1 MSDRPLTKREERRLI
16 RAYRRV
22 VLAGEFPNPNRAGCP
37 DSKTLEAMALR
48 KLQSEQVLDWIEH
61 LGTCSPCFR
70 EYTEF
75 REDYKRLRFRR
86 VASMAACVVGVAAV
100 VVWLVVNHLVGP
112 GHLQP
117 VTIDLSSYAALRGP
131 EGNAP
136 TPPVQLSRGYL
147 NLTLYLPAGSEPGTY
162 DVQVVREPGQPIW
175 SARGEA
181 TFENYKAR
189 LRVKADLR
197 RFSPGSYLLAFR
209 RLDRSWTYVPLVLK

>member
-22 VLAGEFPNPNRAGCP
+22 VLGGEFPNPNRAGCP
-37 DSKTLEAMALR
+37 DSKILEAMALR
-48 KLQSEQVLDWIEH
+48 RLHSEQVLDWIEH

-70 EYTEF
+70 EYTKF

-86 VASMAACVVGVAAV
+86 IASMAACVVGVAAV

-117 VTIDLSSYAALRGP
+117 VTIDLSNWETLRGP
-131 EGNAP
+131 EVNAN
-136 TPPVQLSRGYL
+136 PPLQLTRGYL
-147 NLTLYLPAGSEPGTY
+147 SLTVYLPAGNEPGVY

-175 SARGEA
+175 SAQGDA
-181 TFENYKAR
+181 TFENYKAA
-189 LRVKADLR
+189 LRVKVDLR
-197 RFSPGSYLLAFR
+197 RFSPGLYLLAFR
-209 RLDRSWTYVPLVLK
+209 RQDRSWTYIPLVLK